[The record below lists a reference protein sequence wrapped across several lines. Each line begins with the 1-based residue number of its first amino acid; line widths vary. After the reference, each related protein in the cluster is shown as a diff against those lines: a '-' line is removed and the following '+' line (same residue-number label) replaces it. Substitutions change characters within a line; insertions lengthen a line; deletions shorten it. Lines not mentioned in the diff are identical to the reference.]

1 VGHALDEATDIG
13 PMSSATHRER
23 VESYIRKG
31 LDEGIRVTTGGG
43 RPKDQDRGWFVEPTI
58 FVDVDNSSTIAREEI
73 FGPVLCVVPYD
84 DVDQAVALAN
94 DSDYGLG
101 GTVWTA
107 DDDRGLDVA
116 RRIRTGTVGINSYQ
130 ADLAAP
136 FGGIKSSGTGRELGP
151 EALAN
156 YQSLKSIYPHPARP
170 WSSTT

>member
-1 VGHALDEATDIG
+1 
-13 PMSSATHRER
+13 
-23 VESYIRKG
+23 
-31 LDEGIRVTTGGG
+31 
-43 RPKDQDRGWFVEPTI
+43 
-58 FVDVDNSSTIAREEI
+58 
-73 FGPVLCVVPYD
+73 
-84 DVDQAVALAN
+84 
-94 DSDYGLG
+94 
-101 GTVWTA
+101 VWTA

-136 FGGIKSSGTGRELGP
+136 FGGVKSSGTGRELGP